1 MWVAAGSLNARQLH
15 VSHPLTHPEQRGVY
29 PLGLQLVAGNTGVGL
44 LVASHPLTGL
54 LGTGAGLVRG
64 GDVGVLAGLHV
75 PLPLDVGA
83 VPFVL
88 LCIGLLV
95 GLCLQLLAGLCV
107 ELLVGHVRGWARL
120 HVSLLLGARFVSIG
134 VYIAG
139 GLRAGLQCCSSRWV
153 GGRRCCQRLFAL
165 ASIGV

>member
-44 LVASHPLTGL
+44 LVASHPLAGL
-54 LGTGAGLVRG
+54 LGDGTGAGLVRG
-64 GDVGVLAGLHV
+64 GDVGVVAGLHV

-83 VPFVL
+83 VQFVL
-88 LCIGLLV
+88 LCV
-95 GLCLQLLAGLCV
+95 GLLAGLCL
-107 ELLVGHVRGWARL
+107 ELLVVHVRGGARQ
-120 HVSLLLGARFVSIG
+120 HVSLILGARF
-134 VYIAG
+134 
-139 GLRAGLQCCSSRWV
+139 
-153 GGRRCCQRLFAL
+153 